1 MRIGLK
7 AYLFL
12 SHEERFHRLKSDKRR
27 IHVLLESAKSQR
39 QAIGC
44 VGRNPVRQ
52 VVALRS
58 TSHKVNR
65 SLMTDDGMTTRTRLS
80 CSTSNNSEGSLRR
93 QQKQ

>member
-65 SLMTDDGMTTRTRLS
+65 SLMTDDGMTTLS